1 MTPKKEMELN
11 EELNQVYEQ
20 LSELN
25 ARQRELNRERDTLE
39 GDRNVILVELGR
51 IGIGWM
57 YRELQ
62 LPLARR

>member
-51 IGIGWM
+51 IGIGWDVT
-57 YRELQ
+57 
-62 LPLARR
+62 

>member
-39 GDRNVILVELGR
+39 SDRNVILVELGR
-51 IGIGWM
+51 IGIGWDVS
-57 YRELQ
+57 
-62 LPLARR
+62 